1 VYREGYIKLTI
12 PSSFNISSGSSAV
25 ALFKITDEDDI
36 NYASVHSYDNITHSW
51 IIG

>member
-12 PSSFNISSGSSAV
+12 PSSFTMSSGSSAV
-25 ALFKITDEDDI
+25 ALFKITDENDI
-36 NYASVHSYDNITHSW
+36 NYASVLDYSDTDGW